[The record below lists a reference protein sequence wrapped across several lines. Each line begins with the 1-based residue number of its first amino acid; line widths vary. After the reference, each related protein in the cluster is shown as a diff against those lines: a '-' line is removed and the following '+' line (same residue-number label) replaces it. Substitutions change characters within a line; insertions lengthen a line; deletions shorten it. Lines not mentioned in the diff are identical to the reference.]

1 MREPVLKEFQGPS
14 KYHRFRCQGV
24 GFIAEGLGLAEQS

>member
-1 MREPVLKEFQGPS
+1 MALKEFPGPS
-14 KYHRFRCQGV
+14 KYHPLRRQGV